1 MNTSMAIQEA
11 KVDPTARAHARVAH
25 LTSAHPRDDIRVFL
39 KECRSLARHGHEVT
53 LVVSDGRGDEVRD
66 GVAIVDVGR
75 SHGRLDRMFKATERV
90 CRKAVELDA
99 DVYHLHDP
107 ELLPVGLWLKRRGKK
122 VVFDAHED
130 VPKQLLGKH
139 YLHPAVRRVLSWAFA
154 RFERFACSRFDGIMT
169 ATPYIRDK
177 FARINPR
184 TIDINNFPMIG
195 ELASAVSWNDKAD
208 EVCYVGSIAQI
219 RGVKELVRAMESTR
233 TPVRLNLVGGFAEVQ
248 VEAEVRTY
256 SGWSKVNAVGVQD
269 RLGVR
274 EVLGRSVA
282 GAVTLHPASNYL
294 DSLPIKMFEYMSA
307 GIPVIASNFDL
318 WRTIV
323 EESRCGVCV
332 DPLDPSAIAAAIDYL
347 VSHRAEAKNMGEN
360 GREAVLS
367 RYNWAREEAKLIAFY
382 DQLLSSP

>member
-1 MNTSMAIQEA
+1 MNASMAMQEV
-11 KVDPTARAHARVAH
+11 KVDAVDRQRARVAH

-39 KECRSLARHGHEVT
+39 KECRSLARHGHEVA
-53 LVVSDGRGDEVRD
+53 LVVADGRGDEVSD

-75 SHGRLDRMFKATERV
+75 SRGRLDRMFQATRRV
-90 CRKAVELDA
+90 YRKAVAMDA

-107 ELLPVGLWLKRRGKK
+107 ELLPVGLRLKRRGKK

-139 YLHPAVRRVLSWAFA
+139 YLHPVARRVLSWGFA
-154 RFERFACSRFDGIMT
+154 RFERFACSRFDGVVT

-184 TIDINNFPMIG
+184 SVDINNFPMIG
-195 ELASAVSWNDKAD
+195 ELEAAVSWRDKAE

-233 TPVRLNLVGGFAEVQ
+233 TPVRLNLVGGFAEAQ
-248 VEAEVRTY
+248 VEAEVMTY
-256 SGWSKVNAVGVQD
+256 PGWGKVNALGVQD
-269 RLGVR
+269 RQGVR

-282 GAVTLHPASNYL
+282 GVVTLHPIINYL
-294 DSLPIKMFEYMSA
+294 DALPIKMFEYMSA
-307 GIPVIASNFDL
+307 GIPVIASDFDL

-323 EESRCGVCV
+323 EESKCGLCV
-332 DPLDPSAIAAAIDYL
+332 DPMNPAAIASAIDYL
-347 VSHRAEAKNMGEN
+347 VSHRAEAEKMGEN
-360 GREAVLS
+360 GRQAVLS
-367 RYNWAREEAKLIAFY
+367 RYNWAREEAKLIEFY
-382 DQLLSSP
+382 DRLLSS